1 MKTTFVAV
9 GDCFITRRIPERG
22 YEGFDELKDL
32 IKSHDVKFANL
43 EQTFHDQEGYP
54 SASSGGTWAM
64 AERNFSMKSPN
75 SASTYIMS
83 PTTIPATTVRAESL
97 PPCSISKNAK

>member
-54 SASSGGTWAM
+54 SAASGGN
-64 AERNFSMKSPN
+64 RNFSMKSPN
-75 SASTYIMS
+75 SASTYITS

>member
-54 SASSGGTWAM
+54 SAASGGTWAM
-64 AERNFSMKSPN
+64 A
-75 SASTYIMS
+75 
-83 PTTIPATTVRAESL
+83 
-97 PPCSISKNAK
+97 

>member
-54 SASSGGTWAM
+54 SAASGGTWAM
-64 AERNFSMKSPN
+64 AEPELLDEVAKFGFNLYN
-75 SASTYIMS
+75 VANNHTGDYGQGGVL
-83 PTTIPATTVRAESL
+83 AT
-97 PPCSISKNAK
+97 CSISKNAK

>member
-43 EQTFHDQEGYP
+43 EQTFHDQEG
-54 SASSGGTWAM
+54 
-64 AERNFSMKSPN
+64 
-75 SASTYIMS
+75 
-83 PTTIPATTVRAESL
+83 
-97 PPCSISKNAK
+97 